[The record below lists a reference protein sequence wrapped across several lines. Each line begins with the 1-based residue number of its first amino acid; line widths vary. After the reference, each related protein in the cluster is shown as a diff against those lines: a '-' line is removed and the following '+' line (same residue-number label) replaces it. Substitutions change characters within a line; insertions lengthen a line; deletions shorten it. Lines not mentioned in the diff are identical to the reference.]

1 VIKVSARAA
10 QSPWSGFRC
19 QSLECLSRRSDRP
32 QPGPPERPIGRT
44 AASIPKADCEPPLT
58 IMCDAIDCRQ
68 VAEALMASATTLR
81 RGDRKRSQSAITQ
94 ARPPA

>member
-1 VIKVSARAA
+1 MSESGVFVVAKRSAAA
-10 QSPWSGFRC
+10 RISGAA
-19 QSLECLSRRSDRP
+19 
-32 QPGPPERPIGRT
+32 IGWT

-68 VAEALMASATTLR
+68 VAKAMMASATTLR

-94 ARPPA
+94 ARPSA